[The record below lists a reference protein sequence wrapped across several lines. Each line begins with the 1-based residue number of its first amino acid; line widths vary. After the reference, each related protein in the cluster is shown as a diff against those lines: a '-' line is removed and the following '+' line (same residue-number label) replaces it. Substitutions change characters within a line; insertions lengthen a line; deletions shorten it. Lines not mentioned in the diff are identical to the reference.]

1 VPAVLPSGK
10 VSADWDSDT
19 LGAAKD
25 LRMNLQQTDATDDEA
40 SLTQQA
46 RLGDESAFETL
57 VRRYQRRLLAYCRRM
72 TGVAGPAEDLAQEVF
87 VKLYLAL
94 PTIDPQRPV
103 RAFLFRIAH
112 NHCLDWLRK
121 RRVSTVPLAYP
132 GDEDGHERD
141 PLDPAPSP
149 EELVQS
155 DEVGAAV
162 DQALARVPEV
172 YRSVLVMRHQADLA
186 YEEIASA
193 LSIPIGTV
201 KARLH
206 RGRTH
211 LQQSL
216 KGIV

>member
-1 VPAVLPSGK
+1 M
-10 VSADWDSDT
+10 DI
-19 LGAAKD
+19 
-25 LRMNLQQTDATDDEA
+25 QQASATDDDTV
-40 SLTQQA
+40 LV
-46 RLGDESAFETL
+46 RLAGQGDESAFETL
-57 VRRYQRRLLAYCRRM
+57 VRRYQRRLLGYCRRM
-72 TGVAGPAEDLAQEVF
+72 TGASGPAEDLAQEVF

-94 PTIDPQRPV
+94 PTIDLQRPV

-121 RRVSTVPLAYP
+121 RRVPTVPLAFP
-132 GDEDGHERD
+132 DDEDRHERD

-149 EELVQS
+149 EDLVQR
-155 DEVGAAV
+155 EELGAAV
-162 DQALARVPEV
+162 DQALGRVPEV
-172 YRSVLVMRHQADLA
+172 YRSVLVMRHQAELA

-193 LSIPIGTV
+193 LGIPIGTV

>member
-1 VPAVLPSGK
+1 M
-10 VSADWDSDT
+10 D
-19 LGAAKD
+19 
-25 LRMNLQQTDATDDEA
+25 
-40 SLTQQA
+40 TQQA
-46 RLGDESAFETL
+46 GAVVDDEPSLAQQARQGDEAAFETL

-72 TGVAGPAEDLAQEVF
+72 TGPAGPTEDLAQEVF

-94 PTIDPQRPV
+94 PTVDPQRPI

-121 RRVSTVPLAYP
+121 RRVATVPLAYP
-132 GDEDGHERD
+132 DDEDGHERD
-141 PLDPAPSP
+141 PLDAAPSP
-149 EELVQS
+149 EDLVRRE
-155 DEVGAAV
+155 EVGAAV
-162 DQALARVPEV
+162 DRALARVPEA
-172 YRSVLVMRHQADLA
+172 YRSVLIMRHQADLA

-206 RGRTH
+206 RGRAH

-216 KGIV
+216 RGIV

>member
-1 VPAVLPSGK
+1 M
-10 VSADWDSDT
+10 DSQHA
-19 LGAAKD
+19 G
-25 LRMNLQQTDATDDEA
+25 ATDDEA
-40 SLTQQA
+40 SLAERA
-46 RLGDESAFETL
+46 RQGDEAAFETL
-57 VRRYQRRLLAYCRRM
+57 VERYQRRLLAYCRRM
-72 TGVAGPAEDLAQEVF
+72 TGSSGPAEDLAQEVF

-94 PTIDPQRPV
+94 PTLDPLRPV

-132 GDEDGHERD
+132 DDEDGRERD

-149 EELVQS
+149 EDLVRRR
-155 DEVGAAV
+155 EVGLAV
-162 DQALARVPEV
+162 DRALAAVPEV
-172 YRSVLVMRHQADLA
+172 YRSVLIMRHQADLA
-186 YEEIASA
+186 YAEIASA
-193 LSIPIGTV
+193 LGVPIGTV

-216 KGIV
+216 IGIV

>member
-1 VPAVLPSGK
+1 M
-10 VSADWDSDT
+10 DI
-19 LGAAKD
+19 
-25 LRMNLQQTDATDDEA
+25 QQAGATDDEA
-40 SLTQQA
+40 SLAQQA
-46 RLGDESAFETL
+46 RQGDESAFETL
-57 VRRYQRRLLAYCRRM
+57 VRRYQRRILAYCRRM
-72 TGVAGPAEDLAQEVF
+72 TGPAGPAEDLAQEVF

-94 PTIDPQRPV
+94 STIDPQRPV

-121 RRVSTVPLAYP
+121 RRVSTVPLAFP
-132 GDEDGHERD
+132 DDEDGRERD

-149 EELVQS
+149 EDLVQR
-155 DEVGAAV
+155 EEIQAAV

-172 YRSVLVMRHQADLA
+172 YRSVLVMRHQVDLA

-193 LSIPIGTV
+193 LAVPIGTV

-206 RGRTH
+206 RGRMH

-216 KGIV
+216 RGIV